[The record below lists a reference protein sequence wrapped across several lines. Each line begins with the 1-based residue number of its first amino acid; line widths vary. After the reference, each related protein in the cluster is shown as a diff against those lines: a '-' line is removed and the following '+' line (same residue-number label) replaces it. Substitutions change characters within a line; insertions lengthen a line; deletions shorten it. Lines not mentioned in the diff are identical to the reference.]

1 MPPRPGVGDARGGRR
16 TRRRVHRRRPRRQ
29 RRDVA
34 AADFFLG
41 SFAVAV
47 PAGGLV
53 TGVAFPVAAP
63 GTGAGFYEVTRKA
76 KDFALIAAAAQL
88 TVADGAV
95 TDARVAVTGL
105 THGPV
110 RMAAVESALV
120 GSPPTA
126 EAIRDAARLAGGE
139 VLAEVNT
146 RSPAAYRRRVLPVV
160 VARALK
166 SAAADLEVA
175 P

>member
-1 MPPRPGVGDARGGRR
+1 M
-16 TRRRVHRRRPRRQ
+16 
-29 RRDVA
+29 
-34 AADFFLG
+34 
-41 SFAVAV
+41 
-47 PAGGLV
+47 
-53 TGVAFPVAAP
+53 
-63 GTGAGFYEVTRKA
+63 
-76 KDFALIAAAAQL
+76 